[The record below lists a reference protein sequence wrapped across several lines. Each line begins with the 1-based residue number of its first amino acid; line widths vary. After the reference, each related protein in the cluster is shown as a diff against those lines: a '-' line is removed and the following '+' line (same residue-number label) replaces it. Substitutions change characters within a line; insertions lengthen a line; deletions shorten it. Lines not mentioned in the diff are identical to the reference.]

1 VSFSVRLATVFS
13 LAVTLS
19 FAVFGTSGA
28 KAHPQDLQMQVQD
41 AQVPLIGTPSPVS
54 SQTATSTDAAQISVQ
69 PLHDATID
77 PALGADAEI
86 SRWSAA
92 SLEELVDLVPVPAT
106 VSPEINCL
114 AGAIYFEAKSE
125 SLAGQLAV
133 GRVIVARTTSGRF
146 PSSYCGVVFQH
157 SQFSFIHGGAM
168 PSIDRSSATWH
179 QVIKIALI
187 ADRGAWKSPAEG
199 ALFFHAARVGPV
211 AGKTRVARIDN
222 HVFYR

>member
-1 VSFSVRLATVFS
+1 MSLVATLA
-13 LAVTLS
+13 

-28 KAHPQDLQMQVQD
+28 KAHPQDLI
-41 AQVPLIGTPSPVS
+41 AQVAQAPAAGSEAP
-54 SQTATSTDAAQISVQ
+54 ATTSAQPTDIPVQ
-69 PLHDATID
+69 PLRDAPAD
-77 PALGADAEI
+77 PAADADTTR
-86 SRWSAA
+86 SSAA
-92 SLEELVDLVPVPAT
+92 SLAELVDLVQIPAA
-106 VSPEINCL
+106 VSSEIDCL

-133 GRVIVARTTSGRF
+133 GRVIVARTASGHF

-157 SQFSFIHGGAM
+157 AQFSFVHGGAM
-168 PSIDRSSATWH
+168 PTIDRSSRTWR
-179 QVIKIALI
+179 QVVKIALI